1 MRLPLPDIHIAT
13 LESANGTMPNDISAY
28 ARSTRHDSI
37 VVNRHRASPACLAL
51 LVLFFG
57 VILQLDGT
65 MASSVSEG
73 MVRGRAGVTR
83 TPEGGCRSIYMSTHL
98 VAGWCIGKVGMG
110 NGAGFF
116 CRCRCR
122 CIKHGGWGARGELI
136 LVRAA
141 IRRSG
146 ALLLEVFWRWRWR
159 GRRRRQRLP
168 HRVWESLLISGED
181 WG

>member
-1 MRLPLPDIHIAT
+1 MRLPLPDTHIAT
-13 LESANGTMPNDISAY
+13 LKSADGTMPDNISAN

-37 VVNRHRASPACLAL
+37 VVNRHRASPASLAL
-51 LVLFFG
+51 LVLFLG
-57 VILQLDGT
+57 VVFQLNRT
-65 MASSVSEG
+65 RASVDDR

-83 TPEGGCRSIYMSTHL
+83 TPEGGCRSIYISKHMV

-110 NGAGFF
+110 NGAGFL